1 MGQNLDN
8 LPNIRE
14 MREND
19 LDWVVNLGV
28 NTPEFKT
35 GTGATAQFFGLETLK
50 NWLKDSSGITLV
62 AEFEGRLAG
71 YLLAYYMVGPNDG
84 YINCVVVEQEFRKKG
99 IGKILLEKAISE
111 FEQKGPGGHK
121 CDHIFSVV
129 SDTNKPM
136 LNLKRKLGFE
146 VGSKFHYVDMML
158 PS

>member
-19 LDWVVNLGV
+19 LDWVVNLGI

-50 NWLKDSSGITLV
+50 NWLKDSNGITLV

-71 YLLAYYMVGPNDG
+71 YLLAYYMAGPNDG

-111 FEQKGPGGHK
+111 FGQKGPGGHK

-129 SDTNKPM
+129 SDTNKSM

-146 VGSKFHYVDMML
+146 VGSKFHYVDMVL